1 MNKSLTVMTT
11 GVNWDDGQAVL
22 TSFLEEILTAFQGEM
37 ERRLQARLEAETGDL
52 LGRGSHQRRTGCGKR
67 QGRAEC
73 QRCGSHRQGDFV
85 RNGHR
90 PRTVNTT
97 VGQLTVWY
105 PRVVCRCGGSVRL
118 PFSLLQRYQRFF
130 GDVDAQIA
138 QYAEWGLSL
147 RQMQSALSEMLSSS
161 IGLQRLNAC
170 VQAVRQPVALPLTR
184 VAPILLLDAIWLTVL
199 RPTGETRRDRR
210 GRLRPVKRKVKVALL
225 VALGVWPSGA
235 WQVLEWALAQGET
248 SQDWEALLVRLESRG
263 VYRERGLNLIIHDGN
278 AALMAV
284 LQRIYPHIPHQRCL
298 FHKLRNLWQAI
309 VVPENLP
316 KTETKAFKASLMK
329 PLHALLNAPFEIDA
343 LRLRDDFC
351 RQWATTQPKLVATLL
366 RDWHETV
373 AFFRLRLRF
382 PDWPLVRLRTTSLLE
397 RVNRM
402 LRRLF
407 RAAAAF
413 HSDTGALAAAARILL
428 PFRAV

>member
-1 MNKSLTVMTT
+1 
-11 GVNWDDGQAVL
+11 
-22 TSFLEEILTAFQGEM
+22 
-37 ERRLQARLEAETGDL
+37 
-52 LGRGSHQRRTGCGKR
+52 
-67 QGRAEC
+67 
-73 QRCGSHRQGDFV
+73 
-85 RNGHR
+85 
-90 PRTVNTT
+90 
-97 VGQLTVWY
+97 VGQLAVWY
-105 PRVVCRCGGSVRL
+105 PRVVCECGGSVTL
-118 PFSLLQRYQRFF
+118 PFSLLERYQRFF

-138 QYAEWGLSL
+138 QYAAWGLSL
-147 RQMQSALSEMLSSS
+147 RQMQSSLSEMMSSS
-161 IGLQRLNAC
+161 LGLRRLNTC
-170 VQAVRQPVALPLTR
+170 VQAVRQPVAQPLTS

-199 RPTGETRRDRR
+199 RPTGETRLDRR
-210 GRLRPVKRKVKVALL
+210 GRERPVKRKAKVALL
-225 VALGVWPSGA
+225 VALGVWPSGE
-235 WQVLEWALAQGET
+235 WRVLEWALAEGET
-248 SQDWEALLVRLESRG
+248 TQDWEALLVRLESRG
-263 VYRERGLNLIIHDGN
+263 VYGERGLNLIIHDGN

-284 LQRIYPHIPHQRCL
+284 LQAIYPHIPHQRCL

-309 VVPENLP
+309 VPPEDLP
-316 KTETKAFKASLMK
+316 KAKLKAFKVSLLK
-329 PLHALLNAPFEIDA
+329 TIRSILNAPFEMEA

-351 RQWATTQPKLVATLL
+351 RQWTTTQSKLVATLL